1 MEEARPFPKMS
12 SPPDSMSS
20 TPSLELGGLGPDH
33 GLMEDEDRHQRLDSI
48 SPVTEPGIHPGARVF
63 NWTSPSQSRSE
74 EDVKNDGGPVSL
86 TNMTQLT
93 PISPSNEDVHSSE
106 QYKHQPQPSLVKYT
120 GMSAFP
126 GVWGYHPLQTFQP
139 AVFTMPENEKY
150 RKMMLKKQKRAS
162 KKEKNVMNV
171 MKAEDIDGHNADIDI
186 NSVLESIGEKVDEE
200 KKPKKKVK
208 EKTDKSKT
216 TKKEKKKSSDPS
228 ENDDHLEEEQQL
240 EVEEEEEIPVNVPK
254 GVRNKFVE
262 DELKSFK
269 ENFYLLETD
278 QSKVKENA
286 RAIEDSFPSSPQA
299 SFTQVKS
306 KKNRVKKSKEEDIS
320 PPQEA
325 VQRRYTSWSR
335 EDVERNE
342 RSEMRAA
349 SSSEVTDS
357 VMEKARVSE
366 PPVPAAP
373 PPNLVNDF
381 PALPGGGKK
390 TNVSPSSKS
399 SDEAQAQSLP
409 CAWSKVVIKA
419 SDIAVDDTGASNDHD
434 ENNEDFGS
442 EENDKTITVIN
453 ECDEIQAVIDINVPK
468 ESEETEDSDDADT
481 VVSDVTPNCDEGV
494 ATNQV
499 EVITTEDEFERKE
512 VNKES
517 PVVIFSE
524 NTQDWTSSEFSFGF
538 EVNEDLVATAATAQ
552 DKMEYVAESQ
562 PQPGPVQF
570 WPGAIDSMDNAILS
584 FGAAGPVPMAGPQ
597 DPAMRPLIV
606 GVPVGVPFPVTGFYP
621 HQMIPG
627 GPVPPYPQV
636 YNIPFPHQMSAE
648 EDHEIMAEKNLED
661 HTISPESGIS
671 SSSPLSWQPD
681 SSPSLPA
688 AASKCHL
695 PLASQV
701 SQSLSQWSGHASDQE
716 DTEAPGWATQVEAE
730 ADTSTGQDSGLA
742 SENSPNGQPS
752 VEGNKQLKKT
762 EKFNF
767 VEIVNFI
774 SNSWSNVSEDTNVQV
789 FSVKAN

>member
-1 MEEARPFPKMS
+1 MFS
-12 SPPDSMSS
+12 
-20 TPSLELGGLGPDH
+20 
-33 GLMEDEDRHQRLDSI
+33 
-48 SPVTEPGIHPGARVF
+48 
-63 NWTSPSQSRSE
+63 
-74 EDVKNDGGPVSL
+74 
-86 TNMTQLT
+86 
-93 PISPSNEDVHSSE
+93 
-106 QYKHQPQPSLVKYT
+106 
-120 GMSAFP
+120 
-126 GVWGYHPLQTFQP
+126 
-139 AVFTMPENEKY
+139 
-150 RKMMLKKQKRAS
+150 
-162 KKEKNVMNV
+162 
-171 MKAEDIDGHNADIDI
+171 
-186 NSVLESIGEKVDEE
+186 
-200 KKPKKKVK
+200 
-208 EKTDKSKT
+208 
-216 TKKEKKKSSDPS
+216 
-228 ENDDHLEEEQQL
+228 
-240 EVEEEEEIPVNVPK
+240 
-254 GVRNKFVE
+254 
-262 DELKSFK
+262 
-269 ENFYLLETD
+269 D

-335 EDVERNE
+335 EDAERNE
-342 RSEMRAA
+342 RSEVRAA

-390 TNVSPSSKS
+390 TSVSPSSKS

-552 DKMEYVAESQ
+552 DKIEYVAESQ

-688 AASKCHL
+688 AASKSHL

-730 ADTSTGQDSGLA
+730 ADISTGQDSGVA

-789 FSVKAN
+789 FSVKANWSSRILLL

>member
-1 MEEARPFPKMS
+1 M
-12 SPPDSMSS
+12 
-20 TPSLELGGLGPDH
+20 
-33 GLMEDEDRHQRLDSI
+33 
-48 SPVTEPGIHPGARVF
+48 
-63 NWTSPSQSRSE
+63 
-74 EDVKNDGGPVSL
+74 
-86 TNMTQLT
+86 
-93 PISPSNEDVHSSE
+93 
-106 QYKHQPQPSLVKYT
+106 
-120 GMSAFP
+120 
-126 GVWGYHPLQTFQP
+126 
-139 AVFTMPENEKY
+139 
-150 RKMMLKKQKRAS
+150 
-162 KKEKNVMNV
+162 
-171 MKAEDIDGHNADIDI
+171 
-186 NSVLESIGEKVDEE
+186 
-200 KKPKKKVK
+200 
-208 EKTDKSKT
+208 
-216 TKKEKKKSSDPS
+216 
-228 ENDDHLEEEQQL
+228 
-240 EVEEEEEIPVNVPK
+240 
-254 GVRNKFVE
+254 
-262 DELKSFK
+262 
-269 ENFYLLETD
+269 
-278 QSKVKENA
+278 
-286 RAIEDSFPSSPQA
+286 
-299 SFTQVKS
+299 KS
-306 KKNRVKKSKEEDIS
+306 KKNRVKKSKEEDIAP
-320 PPQEA
+320 PPQDA
-325 VQRRYTSWSR
+325 VQRRYTPSWSR
-335 EDVERNE
+335 ESDVERNE
-342 RSEMRAA
+342 RSEVRAA

-357 VMEKARVSE
+357 VMEKTRVSS

-381 PALPGGGKK
+381 PALPGGGRK
-390 TNVSPSSKS
+390 TNTYPSSKS

-419 SDIAVDDTGASNDHD
+419 SDIAVDNTGASNDHE

-468 ESEETEDSDDADT
+468 TSEETEDSDDADT
-481 VVSDVTPNCDEGV
+481 VVSDATPNCDEGV
-494 ATNQV
+494 PTNQV

-538 EVNEDLVATAATAQ
+538 EVNEDLVATAASAGAQ
-552 DKMEYVAESQ
+552 DKMEYVAEPQ

-570 WPGAIDSMDNAILS
+570 WPGAMDSLDTMDNAILS
-584 FGAAGPVPMAGPQ
+584 FGAAGPVPMPGPQ

-730 ADTSTGQDSGLA
+730 ADTSTGGQDSGLA
-742 SENSPNGQPS
+742 SENSLNAQPS
-752 VEGNKQLKKT
+752 VKGKKQLKKT

>member
-1 MEEARPFPKMS
+1 
-12 SPPDSMSS
+12 
-20 TPSLELGGLGPDH
+20 
-33 GLMEDEDRHQRLDSI
+33 
-48 SPVTEPGIHPGARVF
+48 
-63 NWTSPSQSRSE
+63 
-74 EDVKNDGGPVSL
+74 
-86 TNMTQLT
+86 
-93 PISPSNEDVHSSE
+93 
-106 QYKHQPQPSLVKYT
+106 
-120 GMSAFP
+120 MSAFP

-208 EKTDKSKT
+208 EKIDKSKT
-216 TKKEKKKSSDPS
+216 TKKDKKKSSDPS
-228 ENDDHLEEEQQL
+228 ENDDHLEEEEQQL
-240 EVEEEEEIPVNVPK
+240 EVEEEEEIPVKVPK

-269 ENFYLLETD
+269 EHFYLLETD

-342 RSEMRAA
+342 RSEVRAA

-357 VMEKARVSE
+357 VVEKARVSE

-419 SDIAVDDTGASNDHD
+419 SDIAVDNTGAGNDHD

-584 FGAAGPVPMAGPQ
+584 FGAAGPVPMTGPQ

>member
-1 MEEARPFPKMS
+1 M
-12 SPPDSMSS
+12 
-20 TPSLELGGLGPDH
+20 
-33 GLMEDEDRHQRLDSI
+33 
-48 SPVTEPGIHPGARVF
+48 
-63 NWTSPSQSRSE
+63 
-74 EDVKNDGGPVSL
+74 
-86 TNMTQLT
+86 
-93 PISPSNEDVHSSE
+93 
-106 QYKHQPQPSLVKYT
+106 
-120 GMSAFP
+120 
-126 GVWGYHPLQTFQP
+126 
-139 AVFTMPENEKY
+139 
-150 RKMMLKKQKRAS
+150 
-162 KKEKNVMNV
+162 
-171 MKAEDIDGHNADIDI
+171 
-186 NSVLESIGEKVDEE
+186 DEE

-208 EKTDKSKT
+208 EKVDKAKT
-216 TKKEKKKSSDPS
+216 SKKEKKKSSDLT
-228 ENDDHLEEEQQL
+228 ENDEQLEEAQPE
-240 EVEEEEEIPVNVPK
+240 EVEEEEIPVKVPK

-269 ENFYLLETD
+269 DNFYLLETGNDNGCYQLQGNEKTNLIISD

-286 RAIEDSFPSSPQA
+286 RAVDESFPASPQA
-299 SFTQVKS
+299 TFTQVKS
-306 KKNRVKKSKEEDIS
+306 KKNRVKKPKEEDIP
-320 PPQEA
+320 PPQE
-325 VQRRYTSWSR
+325 VIQRRFTVTPTWSR
-335 EDVERNE
+335 ESDVERGE
-342 RSEMRAA
+342 RREVRAS

-357 VMEKARVSE
+357 VMEKTSLNE

-390 TNVSPSSKS
+390 TLKSPSSKS
-399 SDEAQAQSLP
+399 SDENQAQGLP

-419 SDIAVDDTGASNDHD
+419 SDIAVDNTDTGASDDH
-434 ENNEDFGS
+434 EANHEDFVS

-453 ECDEIQAVIDINVPK
+453 ECDDIQAVIDINVPK
-468 ESEETEDSDDADT
+468 ESEENEDSDDADT
-481 VVSDVTPNCDEGV
+481 VVSDATPNCDEP
-494 ATNQV
+494 TNQV

-538 EVNEDLVATAATAQ
+538 EVNEDLVATASAAPE
-552 DKMEYVAESQ
+552 KMEYVAESQ
-562 PQPGPVQF
+562 PQTGPVQF

-584 FGAAGPVPMAGPQ
+584 FGAAGPVPMPPGPQ
-597 DPAMRPLIV
+597 DAAMRPLIV
-606 GVPVGVPFPVTGFYP
+606 GVPVGVPFPVAGFYP

-701 SQSLSQWSGHASDQE
+701 RESLSQWSGHSDHE

-730 ADTSTGQDSGLA
+730 VDTSTGQDSGLA
-742 SENSPNGQPS
+742 SENSLNAQPP
-752 VEGNKQLKKT
+752 VKGNNQLKKT

>member
-1 MEEARPFPKMS
+1 MWINH
-12 SPPDSMSS
+12 
-20 TPSLELGGLGPDH
+20 LE
-33 GLMEDEDRHQRLDSI
+33 I
-48 SPVTEPGIHPGARVF
+48 
-63 NWTSPSQSRSE
+63 
-74 EDVKNDGGPVSL
+74 
-86 TNMTQLT
+86 
-93 PISPSNEDVHSSE
+93 
-106 QYKHQPQPSLVKYT
+106 
-120 GMSAFP
+120 
-126 GVWGYHPLQTFQP
+126 LQ
-139 AVFTMPENEKY
+139 
-150 RKMMLKKQKRAS
+150 
-162 KKEKNVMNV
+162 
-171 MKAEDIDGHNADIDI
+171 
-186 NSVLESIGEKVDEE
+186 SIGEKVDEE

-208 EKTDKSKT
+208 EKVEKSKT
-216 TKKEKKKSSDPS
+216 TKKEKKKSPDPS
-228 ENDDHLEEEQQL
+228 GNDEAMEEEQQQL
-240 EVEEEEEIPVNVPK
+240 ETEEEEEIPVKVPK

-262 DELKSFK
+262 DELMSFK
-269 ENFYLLETD
+269 ENFYLVETGNNQWWLWQKETKSILFLD
-278 QSKVKENA
+278 QSKVKENT
-286 RAIEDSFPSSPQA
+286 RAVEDGFPASPQA

-306 KKNRVKKSKEEDIS
+306 KKNRVKKSKEEDIAP
-320 PPQEA
+320 PPQDA
-325 VQRRYTSWSR
+325 VQRRYTPSWSR
-335 EDVERNE
+335 ESDVERNE
-342 RSEMRAA
+342 RSEVRAA

-357 VMEKARVSE
+357 VMEKTRVSS

-381 PALPGGGKK
+381 PALPGGGRK
-390 TNVSPSSKS
+390 TNTYPSSKS

-419 SDIAVDDTGASNDHD
+419 SDIAVDNTGASNDHE

-468 ESEETEDSDDADT
+468 TSEETEDSDDADT
-481 VVSDVTPNCDEGV
+481 VVSDATPNCDEGV
-494 ATNQV
+494 PTNQV

-538 EVNEDLVATAATAQ
+538 EVNEDLVATAASAGAQ
-552 DKMEYVAESQ
+552 DKMEYVAEPQ

-570 WPGAIDSMDNAILS
+570 WPGAMDSLDTMDNAILS
-584 FGAAGPVPMAGPQ
+584 FGAAGPVPMPGPQ

-730 ADTSTGQDSGLA
+730 ADTSTGGQDSGLA
-742 SENSPNGQPS
+742 SENSLNAQPS
-752 VEGNKQLKKT
+752 VKGKKQLKKT

-789 FSVKAN
+789 FSVKANWSSRILLL